1 MLCLVACL
9 FLAPV
14 RNSAAQ
20 DISTVV
26 FPTLKAL
33 YKSTNGGSWTNNAGW
48 DTTRVPTSSELHNNW
63 HGVYFRG
70 GKLSRLELVN
80 NNLVGAIP
88 SELANLA
95 ELDTLR
101 LYGNSLTGQIPS
113 ELGNLSKLTVLMLW
127 GNKLSGEIPS
137 SLGNL
142 PKLNS
147 ILLSDNELTGRV
159 PTSFANFGPH
169 IVGVTLENNQLSGTL
184 PQGMTGM
191 APPRHLRWQNNTGG
205 LCAPADSKFQTWLSN
220 IARHSGPT
228 CVNVAFDG
236 TIADQT
242 YSLDQKV
249 ADLTLPK
256 AEKGPQPYSY
266 TLTPALPAGL
276 TFDVSTRTLSGTPT
290 VLQAPNDYAYSVVDG
305 AGSTASITFSVEVRT
320 TLDCCSVIPDQDYTQ
335 YVQIPDLVLPQATGG
350 RLPVTYN
357 LHLNTLPTGL
367 TFDPSTRTISG
378 TPTQSIPWTSFELR
392 AEDATGTARSRQF
405 RIRVKSAAALPFS
418 GQISDQEYTRNTP
431 ITTLTLPEATGGTGP
446 YTYTISGSLP
456 HGLSF
461 NGSAR
466 TLGGTPT
473 VVHAASKYTFTAKD
487 AAGRTGTLTF
497 NITVYSAPTLSGTI
511 SNEAYTL
518 NQAIKTLTFP
528 SATGGTAPLTYKLLP
543 KEPTGLTFNPTARS
557 LSGTPTSAQAAKT
570 YTYQVEDA
578 NGATASLTF
587 NIAVNSSL
595 TLGKPADQA
604 FTQNHKITDLVL
616 PAASGG
622 TLPYTYTL
630 MPAEP
635 NGLTFDAITRTLSG
649 TPTAVQ
655 AAKTYTYVATDANG
669 AVASSTFDLAV
680 NAALSLPGTISNLVY
695 KQNHPSTAI
704 TRPAATGGTTP
715 VTYRIYPSLPQGLS
729 FNAATRTISGTA
741 TVVQAATTYTYEAR
755 DANGATASTTFSIE
769 VTSALAVG
777 AISDQFYTQNQQV
790 TNLVLPAATAGTA
803 PYTYT
808 LSPGLPSGLSFNAIT
823 RTLSGTPTG
832 VQVAKTYTY
841 EVKDADGTTVS
852 AAFDIT
858 VRSSLALPGSIAS
871 QNYMQNRSI
880 TPLTLPTATG
890 GTAPYT
896 YSLLPQEPT
905 GLTFDKTTR
914 MLSGTPTRIQAPITY
929 MYRVEDADGTI
940 RTASFTIEVKA
951 PLALPSIANQVYTR
965 NLQITDLALPAASGG
980 TLPYTYT
987 LAPATLPSGLTYD
1000 SSTRMLS
1007 GTPTVVQPATPYT
1020 YQVADR
1026 AGATTA
1032 QAFTIAVVDTSV
1044 LVLPAVQDQVYVFG
1058 EEVSFDFE
1066 AARGGVQPHSYSLSP
1081 TELPQ
1086 GLSYDNTRPRI
1097 SGTAQAAMAPR
1108 AYTFAVTDAAQQTVS
1123 HTFNMEVLMTLAA
1136 IEDQRYVVGQPI
1148 ADLELPAS
1156 GGGSDPH
1163 AYELNPELPDGLVFD
1178 AATRTLTGTP
1188 LAGIPKTLYT
1198 YTVTDVFGIEAFQS
1212 FNIEVSLALA
1222 SIQDQSFIIGEPI
1235 PSTILPAAEGGKD
1248 PHIYTLTPEPPAGL
1262 AFNAA
1267 TRMLSGTPQEQMSA
1281 SPFRY
1286 HVSDSSGAEADRT
1299 FTIEVIAAVLQLAPV
1314 RDQHFVVGSTIV
1326 PVELPAAAGG
1336 VGPNRYRLSPNLPPG
1351 VVFDAA
1357 TRKLGGTPTA
1367 ESALAAYTYTVE
1379 DAAGNTS
1386 SQTFGI
1392 QVHAALALPPIE
1404 DHQFAAGLP
1413 ITPVE
1418 LPPATGGLGPRRY
1431 DLTPDLAQGLSF
1443 NAATRI
1449 LSGTPARV
1457 TVPRAYTYTAV
1468 DSMGHTARQSFQIA
1482 VFGKLSM
1489 SSVEDQVYTAGEPA
1503 PDLIL
1508 PVAMGGVEPYTYNLS
1523 PEAPAGL
1530 TFDTATRTLSGTP
1543 TSPMVQTNY
1552 KYTAK
1557 DAVGST
1563 GSQDFG
1569 ITILA
1574 QALTIAPIENQIY
1587 QVGEQITPLE
1597 LPAARGGR
1605 PPYEYVL
1612 SPDPPPGLT
1621 FDAEQRV
1628 LSGMPASVLQQAKYT
1643 YEVFDQDRASVTQEF
1658 TITVGTSAALLG
1670 DRAALIALYRSTDGP
1685 NWTNA
1690 TNWLNPPEEVVIFTA
1705 QQLDAWY
1712 GVTVSEGRVISVE
1725 LPTNNLKG
1733 VLPGELRNLT
1743 ALERLQLPSNGLH
1756 SEMPTALESLRNLR
1770 QLHLQNNQL
1779 GGIIPEALGEQ
1790 TELRQLWLY
1799 GNNLSG
1805 EIPSSLG
1812 HLVNL
1817 RGLLLSDNAFT
1828 GTIPPGLGGLANL
1841 QDLWLQGNQLSGT
1854 IPPELGKLDSLHTL
1868 LLNDNQL
1875 TGTIPPVLGDLTQL
1889 RDLWLQSNDLS
1900 GAIPSELG
1908 GLDSLR
1914 GLLLNDNQL
1923 IGTIPPVL
1931 GNLPDLQWLQ
1941 LHKNALEG
1949 TIPESLARLA
1959 QLQRLQLSDNGL
1971 TGNLPDSLG
1980 YLKEL
1985 EYLYVHE
1992 NVLSG
1997 PLPTALGNLATLKE
2011 LFFDGALQELC
2022 APMDP
2027 DFRTWLAALAAVRGP
2042 DCGASALSFKA
2053 PVLAKSFLKGEGGSL
2068 GLPAA
2073 EGGQMPYQYTLHP
2086 APPAGLTFDA
2096 ETRTLRGTPADT
2108 VSALEY
2114 TYVAVDGVGRKG
2126 KLNFSLTVL
2135 PRETTLLEV
2144 HGNYPNPFQET
2155 TNLELS
2161 LARESKVTVEIFDL
2175 LGRRVLKQDHPQMQ
2189 ASQRRRLP
2197 ITGLRAGSGIYLY
2210 RVSAFAV
2217 QQTQVQTGRMM
2228 LIN

>member
-1 MLCLVACL
+1 MLCLAACL

-101 LYGNSLTGQIPS
+101 LYGNSLTGPIPS

-147 ILLSDNELTGRV
+147 LLLSDNELTGRV

-191 APPRHLRWQNNTGG
+191 PPPRHLRWQNNTGG
-205 LCAPADSKFQTWLSN
+205 LCAPSDSKFQTWLSN

-228 CVNVAFDG
+228 CENVAFDG

-290 VLQAPNDYAYSVVDG
+290 VLQAAKEYTYSVVDG
-305 AGSTASITFSVEVRT
+305 AGSTASIKFSVEVRT

-367 TFDPSTRTISG
+367 TFDPSTRIISG

-405 RIRVKSAAALPFS
+405 RLRVKSAAALPFS

-497 NITVYSAPTLSGTI
+497 NITVNSAPTLSGKI
-511 SNEAYTL
+511 SDEAYTL
-518 NQAIKTLTFP
+518 NQPIKPLTFP
-528 SATGGTAPLTYKLLP
+528 SATGGTAPLTYTLLP
-543 KEPTGLTFNPTARS
+543 KAPAGLTFNPTARS

-587 NIAVNSSL
+587 NITVNNSL
-595 TLGKPADQA
+595 TLGTPADQA
-604 FTQNHKITDLVL
+604 FTQNHQITDLVL

-630 MPAEP
+630 MPAGP

-655 AAKTYTYVATDANG
+655 AAKTYTYEATDANG

-695 KQNHPSTAI
+695 KQNHPSTAV

-729 FNAATRTISGTA
+729 FNPATRTISGTA

-755 DANGATASTTFSIE
+755 DANGATASTTYSIE

-777 AISDQFYTQNQQV
+777 AIYDQVYTQNQQV
-790 TNLVLPAATAGTA
+790 TNLVLPAAMAGTA

-808 LSPGLPSGLSFNAIT
+808 LSPGLPSGLSFDAIT
-823 RTLSGTPTG
+823 RT
-832 VQVAKTYTY
+832 
-841 EVKDADGTTVS
+841 
-852 AAFDIT
+852 
-858 VRSSLALPGSIAS
+858 
-871 QNYMQNRSI
+871 
-880 TPLTLPTATG
+880 
-890 GTAPYT
+890 
-896 YSLLPQEPT
+896 
-905 GLTFDKTTR
+905 
-914 MLSGTPTRIQAPITY
+914 LSGTPTRIQAPITY

-940 RTASFTIEVKA
+940 RTATFTIEVKA
-951 PLALPSIANQVYTR
+951 PLALPGIANQVYTR
-965 NLQITDLALPAASGG
+965 NLQIADLALPAASGG
-980 TLPYTYT
+980 TLPYTYKLT
-987 LAPATLPSGLTYD
+987 PDTLPSGLTYD
-1000 SSTRMLS
+1000 PSTRTVS
-1007 GTPTVVQPATPYT
+1007 GTPMVVSPATPYT
-1020 YQVADR
+1020 YQVKDR
-1026 AGATTA
+1026 AGATAA

-1044 LVLPAVQDQVYVFG
+1044 LVLPAVRDQVYVFG

-1086 GLSYDNTRPRI
+1086 GLSYDNTRLRI
-1097 SGTAQAAMAPR
+1097 SGTAQAAMVPR

-1148 ADLELPAS
+1148 ADLELPTS

-1178 AATRTLTGTP
+1178 PATRTIAGIPLT
-1188 LAGIPKTLYT
+1188 GIPKTLYT
-1198 YTVTDVFGIEAFQS
+1198 YTVTDVFGIEASQS

-1222 SIQDQSFIIGEPI
+1222 SIQDQSFIIGEPV
-1235 PSTILPAAEGGKD
+1235 PSTILPAAKGGKD

-1267 TRMLSGTPQEQMSA
+1267 TRALTGTPQEQMSA

-1336 VGPNRYRLSPNLPPG
+1336 VGPHRYRLSPNLPPG

-1404 DHQFAAGLP
+1404 DHQFAVGLP

-1431 DLTPDLAQGLSF
+1431 GLTPDLAQGLSF

-1457 TVPRAYTYTAV
+1457 TGPRAYTYTAV
-1468 DSMGHTARQSFQIA
+1468 DSMGHMAKQSFQIA
-1482 VFGKLSM
+1482 VYGKLSM
-1489 SSVEDQVYTAGEPA
+1489 SSIEDQVYTVGEPVA
-1503 PDLIL
+1503 DLIL

-1523 PEAPAGL
+1523 PEAPEGL

-1543 TSPMVQTNY
+1543 TSAMVQT
-1552 KYTAK
+1552 KYTYTAT
-1557 DAVGST
+1557 DGVGST

-1569 ITILA
+1569 ITVLA
-1574 QALTIAPIENQIY
+1574 QALTLAPVQNQIY
-1587 QVGEQITPLE
+1587 QVDEQITPLE

-1628 LSGMPASVLQQAKYT
+1628 LSGTPASVLKQAKYT

-1712 GVTVSEGRVISVE
+1712 GVTVSEGRVSSVE

-1733 VLPGELRNLT
+1733 VLPAELRNLT

-1756 SEMPTALESLRNLR
+1756 SEIPTALENLRKLR

-1799 GNNLSG
+1799 GNKLSG

-1841 QDLWLQGNQLSGT
+1841 QDLWLHENSLAGT
-1854 IPPELGKLDSLHTL
+1854 IPPELGKLDSLRTL
-1868 LLNDNQL
+1868 LLNDNEL

-1949 TIPESLARLA
+1949 TIPESLGRLA

-2073 EGGQMPYQYTLHP
+2073 EGGQMPYQYSLHP

-2114 TYVAVDGVGRKG
+2114 TYVAVDGAGRKG

-2175 LGRRVLKQDHPQMQ
+2175 LGRRVLRQDHPQMQ
-2189 ASQRRRLP
+2189 ACQRRRLP
-2197 ITGLRAGSGIYLY
+2197 ITGLRVGSGIYLY
-2210 RVSAFAV
+2210 RVSAFTV
-2217 QQTQVQTGRMM
+2217 QQTQVHTGRMM